1 MLKLVT
7 QMNRLSLD
15 TCDLNP
21 FDFEKY
27 LEARREHFRY
37 LHEQRKNNAE
47 PEMDEEEKQ
56 VMDYVK

>member
-1 MLKLVT
+1 
-7 QMNRLSLD
+7 MNRLSLD